1 MNTINGARILLECL
15 KRAGVSDMFGYP
27 GGAVIPLYDEIYDFE
42 GITHYHV
49 RHEQGAA
56 HAADAYARAT
66 GKLGVCLATSGPGA
80 TNLVTGIMTAHMDS
94 VPMLAITGQVS
105 LSVLG
110 RDAFQE
116 SDVVGITM
124 PITKHNYLVKDIKDL
139 PKIVREAIHLATTG
153 RPGPV
158 LIDIP
163 KNIQIE
169 TIAYSEFEALYKE
182 ELNMKSYQ
190 PKYFG
195 HPRQIKMAAKAITE
209 AKKPVIIAG
218 AGVIKSQASELLQ
231 ELAEKAQIPVTMT
244 LLGLGSIP
252 NLHSLSLEMLG
263 MHGTTYAN
271 YAVNEADLVIG
282 IGMRFD
288 DRITG
293 DTSKF
298 CPNARVIHIDI
309 DPAEIS
315 KNINA
320 DIPIVGDVK
329 NVLIE
334 LLKEVKAKKNPE
346 WIELIN
352 KWKNDYALEYN
363 RVDGQIKPQ
372 QAIEAISKITEGNA
386 VIITDV
392 GQHQMWT
399 AQYYK
404 FNKAGNFCSSGGA
417 GTMGFGVPAGFG
429 AQIARPNDKVISIVG
444 DGGFQM
450 TSQELMTI
458 MQYKAPV
465 KTIILNNGFLG
476 MVRQWQEIFHKKRY
490 SSVDLSMNPDFIKLG
505 EAYGMNSLKITHPDE
520 LYTKLKD
527 AILNDEP
534 ALIEIVITKDDNVF
548 PMIPAG
554 KSVEDLIGKKGEL

>member
-1 MNTINGARILLECL
+1 MKTISGAHILLECL
-15 KRAGVSDMFGYP
+15 KRAGVSDVFGYP
-27 GGAVIPLYDEIYDFE
+27 GGAVIPLYDAIYDFE
-42 GITHYHV
+42 GINHYHA

-66 GKLGVCLATSGPGA
+66 GKLGVCIATSGPGA

-94 VPMLAITGQVS
+94 VPMLAITGQVG

-110 RDAFQE
+110 KDAFQE

-124 PITKHNYLVKDIKDL
+124 PITKHNYLVKNIKEL
-139 PKIVREAIHLATTG
+139 PKIVKEAIHLATTG

-158 LIDIP
+158 LIDLP
-163 KNIQIE
+163 KNIQVESIL
-169 TIAYSEFEALYKE
+169 YSEFEELYEKD
-182 ELNMKSYQ
+182 LDLKGYQ
-190 PKYFG
+190 PIYYG
-195 HPRQIKMAAKAITE
+195 HPRQIKLAAKAIRD
-209 AKKPVIIAG
+209 AKKPIIIAG
-218 AGVIKSQASELLQ
+218 AGVIKSQAHELLR
-231 ELAEKAQIPVTMT
+231 ELSEKCEIPVAMT
-244 LLGLGSIP
+244 LLGLGAIP
-252 NLHSLSLEMLG
+252 SLHEMSLEMLG
-263 MHGTTYAN
+263 MHGTVYAN
-271 YAVNEADLVIG
+271 YGVHYSDLVIG

-293 DTSKF
+293 DTKQF
-298 CPNARVIHIDI
+298 CPNAKVIHIDI

-334 LLKEVKAKKNPE
+334 LLKEVKEKKHPE
-346 WIELIN
+346 WMEQVRE
-352 KWKNDYALEYN
+352 WKNKYPLQYTKKEN
-363 RVDGQIKPQ
+363 EIKAQ
-372 QAIEAISKITEGNA
+372 QAIEAISRITKGEA
-386 VIITDV
+386 VVITDV

-417 GTMGFGVPAGFG
+417 GTMGFGVPAGMG
-429 AQIARPNDKVISIVG
+429 AQIGRPNDIVVSIVG

-458 MQYKAPV
+458 MQYKLPV
-465 KTIILNNGFLG
+465 KTIILNNEFLG
-476 MVRQWQEIFHKKRY
+476 MVRQWQEIFHSKRY
-490 SSVDLSMNPDFIKLG
+490 SSVDLSINPDFIKLAD
-505 EAYGMNSLKITHPDE
+505 AYGMTAVRIEDPNKLDE
-520 LYTKLKD
+520 ELTKHLLSK
-527 AILNDEP
+527 EP
-534 ALIEIVITKDDNVF
+534 VLIEIKITKEANVF

-554 KSVEDLIGKKGEL
+554 TSIHQLVGEKGEL

>member
-139 PKIVREAIHLATTG
+139 PKIVREAVHLATTG

-334 LLKEVKAKKNPE
+334 LLKELKAKKNPE

-429 AQIARPNDKVISIVG
+429 AQIARSNDKVISIVG

-505 EAYGMNSLKITHPDE
+505 EAYGMNSVKITHPDE

>member
-139 PKIVREAIHLATTG
+139 PKIVREAVHLATTG

-334 LLKEVKAKKNPE
+334 LLKELKAKKNPE

-505 EAYGMNSLKITHPDE
+505 EAYGMNSVKITHPDE

>member
-15 KRAGVSDMFGYP
+15 KRLGVTDMFGYP
-27 GGAVIPLYDEIYDFE
+27 GGAVIPLYDEIYDFD
-42 GITHYHV
+42 GIKHYHV

-56 HAADAYARAT
+56 HAADAYARVT

-94 VPMLAITGQVS
+94 VPMLAITGQVP
-105 LSVLG
+105 LAVLG
-110 RDAFQE
+110 KDAFQE
-116 SDVVGITM
+116 SDIMGITM
-124 PITKHNYLVKDIKDL
+124 PITKHNYLIKNLRDL
-139 PKIVREAIHLATTG
+139 PGIVKEAVHLATSG

-169 TIAYSEFEALYKE
+169 SMQYSEFEELYKQE
-182 ELNMKSYQ
+182 VNLKSYQ

-195 HPRQIKMAAKAITE
+195 HPKQIKTAAKAIAE
-209 AKKPVIIAG
+209 AKRPVIIAG
-218 AGVIKSQASELLQ
+218 AGIIKAGASELLR
-231 ELAEKAQIPVTMT
+231 EFAEKANIPVTMT
-244 LLGLGSIP
+244 LLGLGAIP
-252 NLHSLSLEMLG
+252 SLHPLSLEMLG
-263 MHGTTYAN
+263 MHGTVYGN
-271 YAVNEADLVIG
+271 YGVHYSDLVIG

-293 DTSKF
+293 DTSQF

-315 KNINA
+315 KNVNA
-320 DIPIVGDVK
+320 DIPIVGDAK

-334 LLKEVKAKKNPE
+334 LIREVKEKTHPE
-346 WIELIN
+346 WIKQIN
-352 KWKNDYALEYN
+352 EWKNEYPLKYTK
-363 RVDGQIKPQ
+363 RDGEIRPQ
-372 QAIEAISKITEGNA
+372 QAIEAISNITEGNA
-386 VIITDV
+386 IIITDV

-404 FNKAGNFCSSGGA
+404 FNKSGNFCSSGGA
-417 GTMGFGVPAGFG
+417 GTMGYGVPGGLG
-429 AQIARPNDKVISIVG
+429 AQVGRPNERVISIVG

-458 MQYKAPV
+458 MQYKLPV
-465 KTIILNNGFLG
+465 KIVIMNNGFLG
-476 MVRQWQEIFHKKRY
+476 MVRQWQEIFHNKRY
-490 SSVDLSMNPDFIKLG
+490 SSVDMSMNPNFVKLG
-505 EAYGMNSLKITHPDE
+505 EAYGMTSVRIEDPNE
-520 LYTKLKD
+520 LEEKLR
-527 AILNDEP
+527 INLLSDEP
-534 ALIEIVITKDDNVF
+534 VLIEIVVSKEANVF

-554 KSVEDLIGKKGEL
+554 KSVKELMGKKGEL

>member
-209 AKKPVIIAG
+209 AKKPIIIAG

>member
-15 KRAGVSDMFGYP
+15 KRAGVSDIFGYP
-27 GGAVIPLYDEIYDFE
+27 GGAVIPLYDEIYDFD
-42 GITHYHV
+42 GIKHYHV

-56 HAADAYARAT
+56 HAADSYARAT

-94 VPMLAITGQVS
+94 VPMLAITGQVA

-110 RDAFQE
+110 KDAFQE

-139 PKIVREAIHLATTG
+139 PNIMKEAIHLATTG

-158 LIDIP
+158 LVDIP

-169 TIAYSEFEALYKE
+169 SISYSEFEELYEKE
-182 ELNMKSYQ
+182 LDLKGYQ

-195 HPRQIKMAAKAITE
+195 HARQIKLAAKAIAE

-218 AGVIKSQASELLQ
+218 AGVIKSSSSELLK
-231 ELAEKAQIPVTMT
+231 ELAEKCNIPVAMT

-252 NLHSLSLEMLG
+252 SLHDLSLEMLG
-263 MHGTTYAN
+263 MHGTVYSN
-271 YAVNEADLVIG
+271 YAVHNSDLVIG

-293 DTSKF
+293 DTENF
-298 CPNARVIHIDI
+298 CPNAKVVHIDI

-315 KNINA
+315 KNIHA

-334 LLKEVKAKKNPE
+334 LLKETEEKTHIE
-346 WIELIN
+346 WLN
-352 KWKNDYALEYN
+352 
-363 RVDGQIKPQ
+363 QIKDWKKEYPLQYTKRDNEIRPQ
-372 QAIEAISKITEGNA
+372 QAIEAISKITNGEA

-417 GTMGFGVPAGFG
+417 GTMGFGVPGGLG
-429 AQIARPNDKVISIVG
+429 AQVGRPEDTVISIVG

-458 MQYKAPV
+458 MQYKLPV
-465 KTIILNNGFLG
+465 KTVILNNGFLG
-476 MVRQWQEIFHKKRY
+476 MVRQWQEIFHSKRY
-490 SSVDLSMNPDFIKLG
+490 SSVDLSMNPNFVKLG
-505 EAYGMNSLKITHPDE
+505 EAYGMTSIKIENPQE
-520 LYTKLKD
+520 LETKLKEH
-527 AILNDEP
+527 LLSDEP
-534 ALIEIVITKDDNVF
+534 VLIEIVVTKEDNVF

-554 KSVEDLIGKKGEL
+554 KSVHELMGKKGEL

>member
-195 HPRQIKMAAKAITE
+195 HPRQIKMAAKAIAE

-298 CPNARVIHIDI
+298 CPNAKVIHIDI

-490 SSVDLSMNPDFIKLG
+490 SSVDLSINPDFIKLG
-505 EAYGMNSLKITHPDE
+505 EAYGMNSVKITHPDE

>member
-15 KRAGVSDMFGYP
+15 KRSGVSDIFGYP
-27 GGAVIPLYDEIYDFE
+27 GGAVIPLYDEIYDFD
-42 GITHYHV
+42 GIKHYHV

-94 VPMLAITGQVS
+94 VPMLAITGQVA

-124 PITKHNYLVKDIKDL
+124 PITKHNYLVKDIKEL
-139 PKIVREAIHLATTG
+139 PKVVREAVHLALSG

-169 TIAYSEFEALYKE
+169 SIPYSEFEALYKE
-182 ELNMKSYQ
+182 EINLKSYQ

-195 HPRQIKMAAKAITE
+195 HPKQIKTAAKAIAE

-218 AGVIKSQASELLQ
+218 AGVIKAGASELLR
-231 ELAEKAQIPVTMT
+231 ELAEKAEIPVTMT
-244 LLGLGSIP
+244 LLGLGGIP
-252 NLHSLSLEMLG
+252 NLHPLSLEMLG

-298 CPNARVIHIDI
+298 CPNAKVIHIDI

-315 KNINA
+315 KNIFA
-320 DIPIVGDVK
+320 DIPIVGHVK

-334 LLKEVKAKKNPE
+334 LLKEVKEKKHPE
-346 WIELIN
+346 WIETIN
-352 KWKNDYALEYN
+352 SWKKDFALEYH
-363 RVDGQIKPQ
+363 RVEGQIKPQ
-372 QAIEAISKITEGNA
+372 QAIEAISNITDGNA
-386 VIITDV
+386 IVITDV

-429 AQIARPNDKVISIVG
+429 AQIGRPNDKVVSIVG

-458 MQYKAPV
+458 TQYKVPV
-465 KTIILNNGFLG
+465 KTVILNNGFLG
-476 MVRQWQEIFHKKRY
+476 MVRQWQEIFHNKRY
-490 SSVDLSMNPDFIKLG
+490 SSVDLSINPDFMKLG
-505 EAYGMNSLKITHPDE
+505 EAYGMKSVQISHPDE

-527 AILNDEP
+527 AILSDE
-534 ALIEIVITKDDNVF
+534 ATLIEIIITKDSNVF

-554 KSVEDLIGKKGEL
+554 KSVADLIGEKGEL

>member
-195 HPRQIKMAAKAITE
+195 HPRQIKMAAKAIAE

-218 AGVIKSQASELLQ
+218 SGVIKSQASELLQ

-252 NLHSLSLEMLG
+252 NLHYLSLEMLG

-334 LLKEVKAKKNPE
+334 LLKDVKAKKNPE
-346 WIELIN
+346 WMEIIN

-505 EAYGMNSLKITHPDE
+505 EAYGMNSVKITHPDE

>member
-15 KRAGVSDMFGYP
+15 KRAGVSDIFGYP
-27 GGAVIPLYDEIYDFE
+27 GGAVIPLYDEIYDFD
-42 GITHYHV
+42 GIKHYHV

-56 HAADAYARAT
+56 HAADAYARST

-105 LSVLG
+105 LAVLG

-139 PKIVREAIHLATTG
+139 PRAVKEAVHLATTG

-169 TIAYSEFEALYKE
+169 SIPYSEFEALYKE
-182 ELNMKSYQ
+182 ELSLKSYQ

-195 HPRQIKMAAKAITE
+195 HPKQIKTAAKAIAD
-209 AKKPVIIAG
+209 AKRPVIIAG
-218 AGVIKSQASELLQ
+218 AGVIKSGASELLR
-231 ELAEKAQIPVTMT
+231 ELAEKAEIPITMT
-244 LLGLGSIP
+244 LLGLGGIP
-252 NLHSLSLEMLG
+252 NLHPLSLEMLG

-271 YAVNEADLVIG
+271 YAVNNADLVIG

-298 CPNARVIHIDI
+298 CPNAKVIHIDI

-329 NVLIE
+329 NVLVE
-334 LLKEVKAKKNPE
+334 LLKDVKEKKHPE
-346 WIELIN
+346 WINLIN
-352 KWKNDYALEYN
+352 NWKEEFALEYN
-363 RVDGQIKPQ
+363 KVDGQIKPQ

-386 VIITDV
+386 IIITDV

-429 AQIARPNDKVISIVG
+429 AQIGRPDDKVVSIVG

-458 MQYKAPV
+458 TQYKTPV
-465 KTIILNNGFLG
+465 KTVILNNGFLG
-476 MVRQWQEIFHKKRY
+476 MVRQWQEIFHNKRY
-490 SSVDLSMNPDFIKLG
+490 SSVDLSMNPDFMKLG
-505 EAYGMNSLKITHPDE
+505 EAYGITSVQISHPDE

-527 AILNDEP
+527 ALLSDE
-534 ALIEIVITKDDNVF
+534 ATLIEIIITKDSNVF

-554 KSVEDLIGKKGEL
+554 KSVDELIGKKGEL

>member
-15 KRAGVSDMFGYP
+15 KRAGVSDIFGYP
-27 GGAVIPLYDEIYDFE
+27 GGAVIPLYDEIYDFD
-42 GITHYHV
+42 GIKHYHV

-94 VPMLAITGQVS
+94 VPMLAITGQVA

-139 PKIVREAIHLATTG
+139 PRAVKEAIHLATTG

-169 TIAYSEFEALYKE
+169 SIPYSEFEALYKE
-182 ELNMKSYQ
+182 ELNLKSYQ

-195 HPRQIKMAAKAITE
+195 HPKQIKTAAKAIAE
-209 AKKPVIIAG
+209 AKRPVIIAG
-218 AGVIKSQASELLQ
+218 AGVIKSGASELLR
-231 ELAEKAQIPVTMT
+231 ELAEKAEIPVTMT
-244 LLGLGSIP
+244 LLGLGGIP
-252 NLHSLSLEMLG
+252 NLHPLSLEMLG

-271 YAVNEADLVIG
+271 YAVNQADLVIG

-298 CPNARVIHIDI
+298 CPNAKVIHIDI

-334 LLKEVKAKKNPE
+334 LLKDVKEKKHPE
-346 WIELIN
+346 WINLIN
-352 KWKNDYALEYN
+352 NWKEEFALEYN
-363 RVDGQIKPQ
+363 KVDGQIKPQ

-386 VIITDV
+386 IIITDV

-429 AQIARPNDKVISIVG
+429 AQIGRPDDRVISIVG

-458 MQYKAPV
+458 TQYKTPV
-465 KTIILNNGFLG
+465 KTVILNNGFLG
-476 MVRQWQEIFHKKRY
+476 MVRQWQEIFHNKRY
-490 SSVDLSMNPDFIKLG
+490 SSVDLSMNPDFMKLG
-505 EAYGMNSLKITHPDE
+505 EAYGMTSVQISHPDE

-527 AILNDEP
+527 ALLSDE
-534 ALIEIVITKDDNVF
+534 ATLIEIIITKDSNVF

-554 KSVEDLIGKKGEL
+554 KSVAELIGHKGEL

>member
-195 HPRQIKMAAKAITE
+195 HPRQIKMAAKAIAE

-298 CPNARVIHIDI
+298 CPNAKVIHIDI

-346 WIELIN
+346 WIETIN

-505 EAYGMNSLKITHPDE
+505 EAYGMNSVKITHPDE

>member
-209 AKKPVIIAG
+209 AKKPIIIAG

-490 SSVDLSMNPDFIKLG
+490 SSVDLSINPDFIKLG
-505 EAYGMNSLKITHPDE
+505 EAYGMNSVKITHPDE

>member
-15 KRAGVSDMFGYP
+15 KRAGVSDIFGYP

-56 HAADAYARAT
+56 HAADSYARAT

-94 VPMLAITGQVS
+94 VPMLAITGQVA

-110 RDAFQE
+110 KDAFQE

-139 PKIVREAIHLATTG
+139 PNIIKEAIHLATSG

-158 LIDIP
+158 LVDIP

-169 TIAYSEFEALYKE
+169 SIPYSEFEALYKVD
-182 ELNMKSYQ
+182 LDLKGYQ

-195 HPRQIKMAAKAITE
+195 HPRQIKLAAKAIGE

-218 AGVIKSQASELLQ
+218 AGVIKSGAHELLR
-231 ELAEKAQIPVTMT
+231 ELAEKCEIPVAMT

-252 NLHSLSLEMLG
+252 SLHDLSLEMLG
-263 MHGTTYAN
+263 MHGTVYSN
-271 YAVNEADLVIG
+271 YAVHNSDLVIG

-293 DTSKF
+293 DTEQF
-298 CPNARVIHIDI
+298 CPNAKVIHIDI

-315 KNINA
+315 KNIHA

-334 LLKEVKAKKNPE
+334 LLKEVSEKTNIDWLNQIK
-346 WIELIN
+346 
-352 KWKNDYALEYN
+352 KWKNEYPLQYTK
-363 RVDGQIKPQ
+363 RDDEIRPQ
-372 QAIEAISKITEGNA
+372 HAIETISNITKGEA

-417 GTMGFGVPAGFG
+417 GTMGYGVPGGMG
-429 AQIARPNDKVISIVG
+429 AQVGRPNDIVVSIVG

-458 MQYKAPV
+458 MQYKLPV
-465 KTIILNNGFLG
+465 KTVILNNGFLG
-476 MVRQWQEIFHKKRY
+476 MVRQWQEIFHSKRY
-490 SSVDLSMNPDFIKLG
+490 SSVDLSMNPNFVKLG
-505 EAYGMNSLKITHPDE
+505 EAYGMTSIRIEKPEE
-520 LYTKLKD
+520 LESKLKEH
-527 AILNDEP
+527 LLSNEP
-534 ALIEIVITKDDNVF
+534 VLIEIVVTKEDNVF

-554 KSVEDLIGKKGEL
+554 KSVNELMGKKGEL

>member
-15 KRAGVSDMFGYP
+15 KRSGVTDMFGYP

-42 GITHYHV
+42 GIKHYHV

-56 HAADAYARAT
+56 HAADSYARAT

-94 VPMLAITGQVS
+94 VPMLAITGQVA

-139 PKIVREAIHLATTG
+139 PKVIREAIHLATTG

-169 TIAYSEFEALYKE
+169 SIPYSQFEALYKE
-182 ELNMKSYQ
+182 ELNLKSYQ

-195 HPRQIKMAAKAITE
+195 HPRQIKTAAKAITE
-209 AKKPVIIAG
+209 AKRPVIIAG
-218 AGVIKSQASELLQ
+218 AGVIKSGASELLR
-231 ELAEKAQIPVTMT
+231 ELAEKCNIPVTMT
-244 LLGLGSIP
+244 LLGLGGIP
-252 NLHSLSLEMLG
+252 NLHPLSLEMLG

-271 YAVNEADLVIG
+271 YAVNSSDLVIG

-298 CPNARVIHIDI
+298 CPNAKVIHIDI

-329 NVLIE
+329 NVLVE
-334 LLKEVKAKKNPE
+334 LLKEVKTKENPE
-346 WIELIN
+346 WINQIN
-352 KWKNDYALEYN
+352 KWKEEYALEYTSIP
-363 RVDGQIKPQ
+363 DEIKPQ

-404 FNKAGNFCSSGGA
+404 FNKPGNFCSSGGA
-417 GTMGFGVPAGFG
+417 GTMGYGVPAGFG
-429 AQIARPNDKVISIVG
+429 AQIGRPDDKVISIVG

-458 MQYKAPV
+458 TQYKAPV
-465 KTIILNNGFLG
+465 KTVILNNGFLG
-476 MVRQWQEIFHKKRY
+476 MVRQWQEIFHSKRY
-490 SSVDLSMNPDFIKLG
+490 SSVDLSINPDFIKLG
-505 EAYGMNSLKITHPDE
+505 EAYGMTSVKITHPDE
-520 LYTKLKD
+520 LYTKFKD
-527 AILNDEP
+527 ALLSDE
-534 ALIEIVITKDDNVF
+534 ATLIEIVITKDDNVF

-554 KSVEDLIGKKGEL
+554 KSVAELIGHKGEL

>member
-490 SSVDLSMNPDFIKLG
+490 SSVDLSINPDFIKLG
-505 EAYGMNSLKITHPDE
+505 EAYGMNSVKITHPDE

>member
-15 KRAGVSDMFGYP
+15 KRAGVSDIFGYP
-27 GGAVIPLYDEIYDFE
+27 GGAVIPLYDEIYDFD
-42 GITHYHV
+42 GIKHYHV

-66 GKLGVCLATSGPGA
+66 GRLGVCLATSGPGA

-105 LSVLG
+105 LAVLG
-110 RDAFQE
+110 KDAFQE

-139 PKIVREAIHLATTG
+139 PRAVKEAVHLATTG

-182 ELNMKSYQ
+182 ELSLKSYQ

-195 HPRQIKMAAKAITE
+195 HPKQIKTAAKAIAE
-209 AKKPVIIAG
+209 AKRPVIIAG
-218 AGVIKSQASELLQ
+218 AGVIKSGASELLR
-231 ELAEKAQIPVTMT
+231 ELAEKAEIPVTMT
-244 LLGLGSIP
+244 LLGLGGIP
-252 NLHSLSLEMLG
+252 NLHPLSLEMLG

-271 YAVNEADLVIG
+271 YAVNNADLVIG

-298 CPNARVIHIDI
+298 CPNAKVIHIDI

-334 LLKEVKAKKNPE
+334 LLKDLKEKTHPE
-346 WIELIN
+346 WIKQIN
-352 KWKNDYALEYN
+352 SWKEEYALEYN
-363 RVDGQIKPQ
+363 KVPDEIKPQ

-386 VIITDV
+386 IIITDV

-429 AQIARPNDKVISIVG
+429 AQIGRPNDKVVSIVG

-458 MQYKAPV
+458 TQYKTPV
-465 KTIILNNGFLG
+465 KTVILNNGFLG
-476 MVRQWQEIFHKKRY
+476 MVRQWQEIFHNKRY
-490 SSVDLSMNPDFIKLG
+490 SSVDLSMNPDFMKLG
-505 EAYGMNSLKITHPDE
+505 EAYGMTSIQISHPDE

-527 AILNDEP
+527 ALLSDE
-534 ALIEIVITKDDNVF
+534 ATLIEIIITKDSNVF

-554 KSVEDLIGKKGEL
+554 KSVAELIGHKGEL

>member
-139 PKIVREAIHLATTG
+139 PKIVREAVHLATTG

-334 LLKEVKAKKNPE
+334 LLKEVKTKKNPE

-505 EAYGMNSLKITHPDE
+505 EAYGMNSVKITHPDE

>member
-505 EAYGMNSLKITHPDE
+505 EAYGMNSVKITHPDE

>member
-139 PKIVREAIHLATTG
+139 PKIVREAIHLATSG

-195 HPRQIKMAAKAITE
+195 HPRQIKMAAKAIAE

-218 AGVIKSQASELLQ
+218 AGVIKAQASELLQ
-231 ELAEKAQIPVTMT
+231 ELSEKAQIPVTMT

-252 NLHSLSLEMLG
+252 NLHPLSLEMLG

-334 LLKEVKAKKNPE
+334 LLKDVKAKKNPE
-346 WIELIN
+346 WIEIIN

-363 RVDGQIKPQ
+363 RVDNQIKPQ

-505 EAYGMNSLKITHPDE
+505 EAYGMNSIKISHPDE

>member
-15 KRAGVSDMFGYP
+15 KRAGVSDIFGYP
-27 GGAVIPLYDEIYDFE
+27 GGAVIPLYDEIYDFD
-42 GITHYHV
+42 GIKHYHV

-56 HAADAYARAT
+56 HAADSYARAT

-94 VPMLAITGQVS
+94 VPMLAITGQVA

-110 RDAFQE
+110 KDAFQE

-139 PKIVREAIHLATTG
+139 PNIMKEAIHLATTG

-158 LIDIP
+158 LVDIP

-169 TIAYSEFEALYKE
+169 SISYSEFEELYKKDID
-182 ELNMKSYQ
+182 LKGYQ

-195 HPRQIKMAAKAITE
+195 HARQIKLAAKAIAE

-218 AGVIKSQASELLQ
+218 AGVIKSGSSELIK
-231 ELAEKAQIPVTMT
+231 ELAEKCNIPVTMT

-252 NLHSLSLEMLG
+252 SLHDLSLEMLG
-263 MHGTTYAN
+263 MHGTVYSN
-271 YAVNEADLVIG
+271 YAVHNSDLVIG

-293 DTSKF
+293 DTDKF
-298 CPNARVIHIDI
+298 CPNAKVIHIDI

-315 KNINA
+315 KNIHA

-329 NVLIE
+329 NVLVE
-334 LLKEVKAKKNPE
+334 LLKETEEKTHVE
-346 WIELIN
+346 WLN
-352 KWKNDYALEYN
+352 
-363 RVDGQIKPQ
+363 QIKDWKKEYPLQYTKRDNEIRPQ
-372 QAIEAISKITEGNA
+372 QAIEAISNITNGEA

-417 GTMGFGVPAGFG
+417 GTMGFGVPGGLG
-429 AQIARPNDKVISIVG
+429 AQVGRPDDTVISIVG

-458 MQYKAPV
+458 MQYNLPV
-465 KTIILNNGFLG
+465 KTVILNNGFLG
-476 MVRQWQEIFHKKRY
+476 MVRQWQEIFHSKRY
-490 SSVDLSMNPDFIKLG
+490 SSVDLSMNPNFVKLG
-505 EAYGMNSLKITHPDE
+505 EAYGMTSIKIESPQE
-520 LYTKLKD
+520 LETKLKEH
-527 AILNDEP
+527 LLSDEP
-534 ALIEIVITKDDNVF
+534 VLIEIVVTKEDNVF

-554 KSVEDLIGKKGEL
+554 KSVHELMGKKGEL